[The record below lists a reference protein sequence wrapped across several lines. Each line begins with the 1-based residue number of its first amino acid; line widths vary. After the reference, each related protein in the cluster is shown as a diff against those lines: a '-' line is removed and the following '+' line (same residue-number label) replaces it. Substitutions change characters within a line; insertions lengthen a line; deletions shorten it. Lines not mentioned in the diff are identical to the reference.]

1 MRQVLLDE
9 FLVAL
14 VREEAQGVRVLIP
27 QKVRESLA
35 LEAAFLVLVG
45 VELELTQ
52 RKVRV

>member
-1 MRQVLLDE
+1 MLLDE
-9 FLVAL
+9 FLVAW
-14 VREEAQGVRVLIP
+14 VRVLTP